1 MICGID
7 HIQLAMPGGG
17 EKRARKFYGDLLGL
31 SEIEKPE
38 GLQDRG
44 GVWFRASGFDLH
56 LGVEEP
62 FIASVKAHPGLLVED
77 IDEAAKKLE
86 TAGVYVAWDSS
97 IPDMRRFYAHDP
109 FGNRLEFLKRHPL

>member
-17 EKRARKFYGDLLGL
+17 EKRARKFYRDVLGL
-31 SEIEKPE
+31 EEIDKPE

-44 GVWFRASGFDLH
+44 GVWFRANGFDLH
-56 LGVEEP
+56 LGIEDP
-62 FIASVKAHPGLLVED
+62 FMASVKAHPGFLVED
-77 IDEAAKKLE
+77 IDSAAKVLE

-97 IPDMRRFYAHDP
+97 IRETRRFYAHDP
-109 FGNRLEFLKRHPL
+109 FGNRLEFLHRAL